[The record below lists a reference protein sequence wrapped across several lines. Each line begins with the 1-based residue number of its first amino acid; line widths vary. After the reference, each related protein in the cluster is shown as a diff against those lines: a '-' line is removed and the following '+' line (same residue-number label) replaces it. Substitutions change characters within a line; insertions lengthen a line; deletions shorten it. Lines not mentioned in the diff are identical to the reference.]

1 MRIHWIGWMVIT
13 LFFGVMSSVTEAK
26 IMGRTVNYSDKGQ
39 YFEAF
44 MAFDD
49 RDDVPRA
56 AILIFPQYMGITK
69 HERKRAEQL
78 ARLGYTVLVADMYG
92 RGQRPTTTARASALA
107 KQLKSDR
114 GLMRRRSQAALSV
127 LAKQKWA
134 DPHLIGAIGYGLGG
148 TVALELAR
156 SGADVKGVISFYGDL
171 DTPTPDDAKNIKG
184 SILIMHGAND
194 PFVSWSQLDVFR
206 REMQT
211 AGCDWQLTIYGNAA
225 HGFVQLPVKEY
236 PTQTGVEYNK
246 AADAR
251 SFKDMQRFFKEVLG

>member
-78 ARLGYTVLVADMYG
+78 ARLGVT
-92 RGQRPTTTARASALA
+92 
-107 KQLKSDR
+107 
-114 GLMRRRSQAALSV
+114 
-127 LAKQKWA
+127 
-134 DPHLIGAIGYGLGG
+134 
-148 TVALELAR
+148 
-156 SGADVKGVISFYGDL
+156 
-171 DTPTPDDAKNIKG
+171 
-184 SILIMHGAND
+184 
-194 PFVSWSQLDVFR
+194 
-206 REMQT
+206 
-211 AGCDWQLTIYGNAA
+211 
-225 HGFVQLPVKEY
+225 
-236 PTQTGVEYNK
+236 
-246 AADAR
+246 
-251 SFKDMQRFFKEVLG
+251 